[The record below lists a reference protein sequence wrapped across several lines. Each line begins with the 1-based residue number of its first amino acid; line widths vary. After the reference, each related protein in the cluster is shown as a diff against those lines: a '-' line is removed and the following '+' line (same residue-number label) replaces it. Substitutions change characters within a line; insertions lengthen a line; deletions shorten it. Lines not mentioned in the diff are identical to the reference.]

1 MLSTELSFVGF
12 TALVLR
18 AYYLTRRQD
27 AFLAEGFWGRG
38 GWSSRC
44 FFVIIYKGE
53 RPPGLT

>member
-38 GWSSRC
+38 GVVFPV
-44 FFVIIYKGE
+44 FFCYNIQG
-53 RPPGLT
+53 